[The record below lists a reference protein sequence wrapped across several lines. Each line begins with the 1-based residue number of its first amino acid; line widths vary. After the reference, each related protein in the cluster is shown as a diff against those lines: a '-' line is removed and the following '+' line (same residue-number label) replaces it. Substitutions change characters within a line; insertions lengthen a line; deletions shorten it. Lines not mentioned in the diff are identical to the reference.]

1 MNPVSMYGASANVAF
16 WTNTAAKAHKN
27 DAETT
32 GAIANNKSNDP
43 IFKQNNVETTG
54 AVAMF
59 NGSNG
64 GLNLVA

>member
-1 MNPVSMYGASANVAF
+1 MNPVSMYSVSASVAS
-16 WTNTAAKAHKN
+16 WSNYAAKAHKN

-32 GAIANNKSNDP
+32 GAIANNKANDP